1 MRTRLFPRASF
12 FHVMM
17 MLLIMTLA
25 GNAFGYGGGGGDEK
39 EDDAASNAAQ
49 ASITPLTA
57 EDIRGVF
64 GSIGPGKTPGL
75 DTVTVSILTT
85 LFEGRE
91 ISIRTLMG
99 IRQMMLEAHQ
109 FQTGIA
115 RFEAIK
121 NLILIQIL
129 DGAGQVS
136 QVVLTFV
143 PGVGWG
149 TNAALGFTRAGADEI
164 KKGSDWDKVGGA
176 MLLDGTTSLITK
188 GIPLGGMG
196 DKALTKGAK
205 GLCIAKGAISKTVK
219 KGLIKRSKSR
229 IKAGLVAKV
238 LNKGVSDVT
247 KAGVKATGV
256 VEMTIDEAKE
266 VHAWATAQKKQN
278 KVNNLAAHVPAIS
291 THHVISIPEVG
302 PDGRAVAL
310 PADY

>member
-1 MRTRLFPRASF
+1 MRTRLFPRTSF

-17 MLLIMTLA
+17 MVLIMALT
-25 GNAFGYGGGGGDEK
+25 GNAFGYGGGGGEEKVDEAESK
-39 EDDAASNAAQ
+39 AAQ
-49 ASITPLTA
+49 TSITPLTA
-57 EDIRGVF
+57 DDVRGVF
-64 GSIGPGKTPGL
+64 GHIGPGKTPGF
-75 DTVTVSILTT
+75 DKVTVSLMTT

-91 ISIRTLMG
+91 VSIRTLMG
-99 IRQMMLEAHQ
+99 IRQMMLEAQQ
-109 FQTGIA
+109 FQTGIE

-121 NLILIQIL
+121 NLVLVQIL

-136 QVVLTFV
+136 QLVLTFV

-164 KKGSDWDKVGGA
+164 KKGSDWEQVGGA

-188 GIPLGGMG
+188 GIPLGSLG

-219 KGLIKRSKSR
+219 KGLIKRAETR
-229 IKAGLVAKV
+229 IKAGIVVKV
-238 LNKGVSDVT
+238 LNKGVSDAT
-247 KAGVKATGV
+247 KAAVKATGV
-256 VEMTIDEAKE
+256 VEVSIDEAKE
-266 VHAWATAQKKQN
+266 VYAWATTEKKHN
-278 KVNNLAAHVPAIS
+278 KVNNLAVHVPTIS
-291 THHVISIPEVG
+291 RHHVISIPEVG